1 MSEVEK
7 LFDKMHREAIL
18 YGKAEILIIEADK
31 FCILEAKLEIAV
43 KALEECR
50 KTSKVS
56 EPTIDK
62 LIIRN
67 ITGLALSQI
76 KEKASE
82 ALSIYDEDN
91 K

>member
-1 MSEVEK
+1 VRTHE
-7 LFDKMHREAIL
+7 DQN
-18 YGKAEILIIEADK
+18 KALERINKA
-31 FCILEAKLEIAV
+31 LEAKLEIAV

-82 ALSIYDEDN
+82 G
-91 K
+91 